1 MKEFHQDVL
10 DKWEGLEDGCIIMA
24 RTKRTFANEP
34 EKNSDQTRYFITSL
48 QFDREYIAETMARV
62 IRRHWMVENG
72 LHWTLDVTFGQD
84 RTQCRNADFLAGRTA
99 INKVILNLMSKAQS
113 VEEVETG
120 RQAAYKPSMKV
131 RFSDPNAAMKLL
143 AKLYREEG
151 L

>member
-1 MKEFHQDVL
+1 M
-10 DKWEGLEDGCIIMA
+10 
-24 RTKRTFANEP
+24 
-34 EKNSDQTRYFITSL
+34 
-48 QFDREYIAETMARV
+48 
-62 IRRHWMVENG
+62 ENG

-113 VEEVETG
+113 EKEVETG

-131 RFSDPNAAMKLL
+131 RFSDPNAAMTLL

-151 L
+151 LQLSVSGT